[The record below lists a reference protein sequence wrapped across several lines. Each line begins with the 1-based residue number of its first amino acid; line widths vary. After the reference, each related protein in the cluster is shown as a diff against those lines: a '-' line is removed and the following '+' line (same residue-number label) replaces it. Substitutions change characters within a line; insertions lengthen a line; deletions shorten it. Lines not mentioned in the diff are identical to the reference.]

1 MSWATFITQDVNNS
15 ISDEN
20 KHYSEK
26 QVIEIFNK
34 NISELNTNDVYVLKT
49 IFTESFLQAFYNF
62 LKETKINLSKAQE
75 KYYFLKEKLGI
86 KNEKF
91 EWFFGI

>member
-26 QVIEIFNK
+26 QIIEIFNK
-34 NISELNTNDVYVLKT
+34 NISELNTDDVYVLKT

-62 LKETKINLSKAQE
+62 LKETKINLLKAQE
-75 KYYFLKEKLGI
+75 KYNFLKNKIGV